1 MIGLDPSRADAEFV
15 TDNINREPVDLFL
28 IGVAALTLPLVTGVD
43 AHETLG
49 DMVRRVLETVEAAKD
64 SGDLG
69 LYVLS
74 FYRDPEED

>member
-1 MIGLDPSRADAEFV
+1 MPDDRIISDYF
-15 TDNINREPVDLFL
+15 TDD
-28 IGVAALTLPLVTGVD
+28 LPLEAEAAAWAMQEEMFRFIGRQARGED